1 MTDYV
6 TDQPQCSVL
15 VHLYEVKHPHKK
27 WNNFTDGG
35 NEVYIVRFYF
45 NFKAGLLTHTEG
57 DADIKNYN
65 ITVVNL
71 LTETEN
77 IFHSKKIHFHQQN
90 RE

>member
-1 MTDYV
+1 MTDFV
-6 TDQPQCSVL
+6 TDQPQCAVL
-15 VHLYEVKHPHKK
+15 VHL
-27 WNNFTDGG
+27 NNFTDGG

-45 NFKAGLLTHTEG
+45 IYFKAGLLTHTEE

-71 LTETEN
+71 LTEIEN
-77 IFHSKKIHFHQQN
+77 TFQSKKIHLHQQN